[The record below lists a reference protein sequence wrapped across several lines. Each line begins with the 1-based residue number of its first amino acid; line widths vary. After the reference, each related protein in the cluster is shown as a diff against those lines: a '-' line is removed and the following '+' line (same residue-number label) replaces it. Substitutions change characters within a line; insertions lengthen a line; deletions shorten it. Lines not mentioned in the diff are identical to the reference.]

1 MPRQR
6 PETRERVRLGI
17 ETAALKLIARDGYEQ
32 TGMRDVAAEAG
43 MSPASLYNHYE
54 SKEALFSAV
63 VGRYRSHI
71 ADETDENPLRIYML
85 DCDFPRDIARLADA
99 LEAVVMRDKLYLQLW
114 YIDLI
119 HFSAQHF
126 RNELAPTLLLETPA
140 LKKHLRKLAKS
151 GELRGDPVMLF
162 KMVYVH
168 LFNFFLTLHVFD
180 AGQFFGGDKKK
191 KAYLRDMEQ
200 VFLMGML
207 ADDHASRSGG
217 PR

>member
-6 PETRERVRLGI
+6 PETRERVRKEI
-17 ETAALKLIARDGYEQ
+17 EDAALNLIAEKGYEQ
-32 TGMRDVAAEAG
+32 TGMRDVAGAIG

-63 VGRYRSHI
+63 VGRYRSRI
-71 ADETDENPLRIYML
+71 ADESEENPLRSYML
-85 DCDFPRDIARLADA
+85 ECDFPRDIARLADA
-99 LEAVVMRDKLYLQLW
+99 LEAVVVRDKQYLVLW

-140 LKKHLRKLAKS
+140 LKKHLRKLGKS
-151 GELRGDPVMLF
+151 GALRGDPVTLF
-162 KMVYVH
+162 KIVYVH

-180 AGQFFGGDKKK
+180 AGQFFGGDRKK
-191 KAYLRDMEQ
+191 KAYVRQLEEL
-200 VFLMGML
+200 FLHGML
-207 ADDHASRSGG
+207 VDDHPARAAASR
-217 PR
+217 